1 MIVLG
6 IDTAT
11 RRASVALARGG
22 KVAAL
27 VLLEGGSGR
36 ARDLLARLD
45 EMLAGAGLRPA
56 DLEGIAVTVGPG
68 SFTGVRIGMATAK
81 GLAYSLDVPLAGL
94 STLECLARAALP
106 LAGDAARLCAVLEAG
121 KGEVYAAIFR
131 REGSGLSRE
140 TEDRSFRPGDLL
152 RETPAGTILV
162 GDAVATVRL
171 AAEERGATIRGI
183 EPQPVLAGAV
193 ALWGGTSL
201 GPGAGYAP
209 GAVRPNYVR
218 PSDAE
223 KARR

>member
-1 MIVLG
+1 MTILG

-11 RRASVALARGG
+11 RRASVALARDGE
-22 KVAAL
+22 VASL
-27 VLLEGGSGR
+27 VHLDGASGH

-45 EMLAGAGLRPA
+45 EMLTGAGLRPA
-56 DLEGIAVTVGPG
+56 DLGGIAVTVGPG

-94 STLECLARAALP
+94 STLEGLARAALP

-121 KGEVYAAIFR
+121 KGEVYAACFR
-131 REGSGLSRE
+131 RERSGLMRE
-140 TEDRSFRPGDLL
+140 TEDRSFKPADLA

-171 AAEERGATIRGI
+171 AAGEKGAAIRGI
-183 EPQPVLAGAV
+183 EPHPALAGAV
-193 ALWGGTSL
+193 ALWGGATLSR
-201 GPGAGYAP
+201 GGAYEPGTLS
-209 GAVRPNYVR
+209 PNYVR
-218 PSDAE
+218 PSDAK